1 VYPRARFWVHTVAPN
16 TPQRIPGLRGRYRT
30 VEVNLW
36 SNLPAFSPVFV
47 HLLRYGGVWKWYLSS
62 TWYASFADGECPS

>member
-1 VYPRARFWVHTVAPN
+1 
-16 TPQRIPGLRGRYRT
+16 LRGRYRT